1 MIYKDDYYLF
11 FIIQMPEIIWKTENN
26 QFDLFK
32 FFYDE
37 VEKDEDGFI
46 SYVFTIIEEM
56 NREAAIVFADYTF
69 SDNFWE
75 LLDEDKIDYIY
86 RRVIIE
92 SIDRLSFAEC
102 YNILSI
108 LTYQKWIDEDAE
120 LFTFQ
125 KLREIIK
132 SNNLGLIKRKLYYA
146 TSDCIVYSKHIEN
159 IAIDHFN
166 VIDSTATTDT
176 IDTDTSIT
184 QSSRVCYKIVMKDNS
199 NSIARCIYEQIGH
212 TKNADKDL
220 LVSLTNDYILNH
232 LKSSMY
238 CREDLENVISQYGVQ
253 KAIEEFIVNSEI
265 YDDIITMIDNDISK
279 IYLAVAYYIIRGS
292 FEYTSFVRSSL

>member
-1 MIYKDDYYLF
+1 
-11 FIIQMPEIIWKTENN
+11 MPEIIWNIEDN
-26 QFDLFK
+26 QFELFK
-32 FFYDE
+32 FFDDE
-37 VEKDEDGFI
+37 VDSSEDYFTL
-46 SYVFTIIEEM
+46 YVSKIIELM

-86 RRVIIE
+86 NKVIIE
-92 SIDRLSFAEC
+92 NINKFSFNEC
-102 YNILSI
+102 YNLLYI
-108 LTYQKWIDEDAE
+108 LTYQKWIDEDGE

-132 SNNLGLIKRKLYYA
+132 SNNLMLIKRKLYYA

-159 IAIDHFN
+159 IANEPFN
-166 VIDSTATTDT
+166 ATDT
-176 IDTDTSIT
+176 TDTSIT
-184 QSSRVCYKIVMKDNS
+184 QSSRVCYKIVLKDNS
-199 NSIARCIYEQIGH
+199 NTIAKCIYEKIGH

-220 LVSLTNDYILNH
+220 LVSEINDYIFNH
-232 LKSSMY
+232 LKSPLY
-238 CREDLENVISQYGVQ
+238 CKEDLENVICEYGIQ

-265 YDDIITMIDNDISK
+265 YDDIIAMIDKDISK
-279 IYLAVAYYIIRGS
+279 IYLGIAYYILRGS

>member
-1 MIYKDDYYLF
+1 
-11 FIIQMPEIIWKTENN
+11 MPEIIWKIEDN
-26 QFDLFK
+26 QFELFK
-32 FFYDE
+32 FFDDE
-37 VEKDEDGFI
+37 VDNSEDYFTL
-46 SYVFTIIEEM
+46 YVFTIIEEM

-86 RRVIIE
+86 RKIIIE
-92 SIDRLSFAEC
+92 NIDRLSFAEC
-102 YNILSI
+102 YNLLSI
-108 LTYQKWIDEDAE
+108 LTYQKWIDEENE

-166 VIDSTATTDT
+166 VIDSTATNA
-176 IDTDTSIT
+176 
-184 QSSRVCYKIVMKDNS
+184 QSSRICYKITLKDNS

-220 LVSLTNDYILNH
+220 LVSNTNDYILNH
-232 LKSSMY
+232 LKSPLY
-238 CREDLENVISQYGVQ
+238 CKDDIENVISQYGVQ
-253 KAIEEFIVNSEI
+253 KAIEEFIANRER
-265 YDDIITMIDNDISK
+265 YDNIITMIDNDISK
-279 IYLAVAYYIIRGS
+279 IYLGVAYYILSGS
-292 FEYTSFVRSSL
+292 FEYTLFVRSSL

>member
-1 MIYKDDYYLF
+1 
-11 FIIQMPEIIWKTENN
+11 MPEIIWKIEDN
-26 QFDLFK
+26 QFELFK
-32 FFYDE
+32 FFDDE
-37 VEKDEDGFI
+37 VDNSEDYFTL
-46 SYVFTIIEEM
+46 YVFTIIEEM

-86 RRVIIE
+86 RKIIIE

-102 YNILSI
+102 YNLLSI
-108 LTYQKWIDEDAE
+108 LTYQKWIDEENE

-166 VIDSTATTDT
+166 VIDTATNA
-176 IDTDTSIT
+176 
-184 QSSRVCYKIVMKDNS
+184 QSLRICYKIVLKDNS

-220 LVSLTNDYILNH
+220 LVSNTNDYILNH
-232 LKSSMY
+232 LKSPLY
-238 CREDLENVISQYGVQ
+238 CKDDIENVISQYGVQ
-253 KAIEEFIVNSEI
+253 KAIEEFIANRER
-265 YDDIITMIDNDISK
+265 YDNIITMIDNDISK
-279 IYLAVAYYIIRGS
+279 IYLGVAYYILSGS
-292 FEYTSFVRSSL
+292 FEYTLFVRSSL

>member
-1 MIYKDDYYLF
+1 
-11 FIIQMPEIIWKTENN
+11 MPEIIWKIEDN
-26 QFDLFK
+26 QFELFK
-32 FFYDE
+32 FFDDE

-86 RRVIIE
+86 RKIIIE

-102 YNILSI
+102 YNLLSI

-166 VIDSTATTDT
+166 VIDSTATNA
-176 IDTDTSIT
+176 
-184 QSSRVCYKIVMKDNS
+184 QLSRICYKITLKDNS

-220 LVSLTNDYILNH
+220 LVSNTNDYILNH
-232 LKSSMY
+232 LKSPLY
-238 CREDLENVISQYGVQ
+238 CKDDIENVISQYGVQ
-253 KAIEEFIVNSEI
+253 KAIEEFIANRER
-265 YDDIITMIDNDISK
+265 YDNIITMIDNDISK
-279 IYLAVAYYIIRGS
+279 IYLGVAYYILCGS
-292 FEYTSFVRSSL
+292 FEYTLFVRSSL

>member
-1 MIYKDDYYLF
+1 
-11 FIIQMPEIIWKTENN
+11 MPEIIWKIEDN
-26 QFDLFK
+26 QFELFK
-32 FFYDE
+32 FFDDE
-37 VEKDEDGFI
+37 VDNSEDYFTL
-46 SYVFTIIEEM
+46 YVFTIIEEM

-86 RRVIIE
+86 RKIIIE

-102 YNILSI
+102 YNLLSI
-108 LTYQKWIDEDAE
+108 LTYQKWIDEENE

-166 VIDSTATTDT
+166 VIDTATNA
-176 IDTDTSIT
+176 
-184 QSSRVCYKIVMKDNS
+184 QSLRICYKIVLKDNY

-220 LVSLTNDYILNH
+220 LVSNTNDYILNH
-232 LKSSMY
+232 LKSPLY
-238 CREDLENVISQYGVQ
+238 CKDDIENVISQYGVQ
-253 KAIEEFIVNSEI
+253 KAIEEFIANRER
-265 YDDIITMIDNDISK
+265 YDNIITMIDNDISK
-279 IYLAVAYYIIRGS
+279 IYLGVAYYILSGS
-292 FEYTSFVRSSL
+292 FEYTLFVRSSL

>member
-1 MIYKDDYYLF
+1 
-11 FIIQMPEIIWKTENN
+11 MPEIIWKIEDN
-26 QFDLFK
+26 QFELFK
-32 FFYDE
+32 FFDDE
-37 VEKDEDGFI
+37 VDNNEDYFTLYI
-46 SYVFTIIEEM
+46 SKIIELM

-86 RRVIIE
+86 NKVIIE
-92 SIDRLSFAEC
+92 NINKVSFNKC
-102 YNILSI
+102 YNLLSI
-108 LTYQKWIDEDAE
+108 LTYQKWIDEEDE

-132 SNNLGLIKRKLYYA
+132 SNNLELIKRKLYYA

-159 IAIDHFN
+159 IANEPFNAID
-166 VIDSTATTDT
+166 TTDT
-176 IDTDTSIT
+176 TDTTIT
-184 QSSRVCYKIVMKDNS
+184 QSSRVCYKIVLKDNS
-199 NSIARCIYEQIGH
+199 NSNTIARCIYEKIGH

-220 LVSLTNDYILNH
+220 LVSDTNDYIFNH
-232 LKSSMY
+232 IKSPLY
-238 CREDLENVISQYGVQ
+238 CKEDLENVICEYGIQ

-265 YDDIITMIDNDISK
+265 YDDIIAMIDKDISK
-279 IYLAVAYYIIRGS
+279 IYLGVAYYIIRRS